1 MCRVIS
7 VSNQKGGV
15 SKSTTVM
22 NLGVGLAKEGKKVL
36 LIDGDP
42 QGSLTASMGYP
53 EPDRIKRLARY
64 KQDDDEYQKRME
76 NLLFQ
81 RANIQKSADEKLE
94 ALQILLESLG
104 NEAEKMLIF
113 VSPDQLQKVMKL
125 LHDLHIP
132 AHKFTEEEGT
142 QKCEKYDGLSERE
155 YLVHHFKKGTY
166 KALVAISCLDEG
178 IDIPIADK
186 AILMANSTN
195 PREYIQRIGRVI
207 RQRALGIIALC
218 KEYVFD

>member
-1 MCRVIS
+1 MKL
-7 VSNQKGGV
+7 SN
-15 SKSTTVM
+15 
-22 NLGVGLAKEGKKVL
+22 
-36 LIDGDP
+36 
-42 QGSLTASMGYP
+42 
-53 EPDRIKRLARY
+53 RIKRLARY
-64 KQDDDEYQKRME
+64 NQDDDEYQKRME

-94 ALQILLESLG
+94 ALQNLLEELG
-104 NEAEKMLIF
+104 SEAEKMLIF
-113 VSPDQLQKVMKL
+113 VSPDQLPKVMKL
-125 LHDLHIP
+125 LYDLHIP
-132 AHKFTEEEGT
+132 AHKFTEQEGT
-142 QKCEKYDGLSERE
+142 QKCAKYDGLSERE

-207 RQRALGIIALC
+207 RQANNKGNAYIYDFIVSPSDENILSNELRAFEKDIFT
-218 KEYVFD
+218 KELVRVSEMAENAINNAEIQYSIDQMK